1 MEKSRCQAETL
12 VSHGGFNT
20 LASYQTPM
28 LSGDKQVKFSDQ
40 NNPDLYK
47 KPMCAKA
54 LCLPETIGST
64 TGCMTLYTVCVTG
77 KQPACMLFSKPID
90 TLASSGAILAAFWT
104 DANMPVI
111 DKLGEEFLAY
121 VQDGMAIEVAQDGTV
136 TAD

>member
-1 MEKSRCQAETL
+1 
-12 VSHGGFNT
+12 
-20 LASYQTPM
+20 
-28 LSGDKQVKFSDQ
+28 
-40 NNPDLYK
+40 
-47 KPMCAKA
+47 
-54 LCLPETIGST
+54 
-64 TGCMTLYTVCVTG
+64 
-77 KQPACMLFSKPID
+77 MLFSKPID